1 MTVQRLQQCGE
12 TVFSTMTALA
22 TKHNAINLGQG
33 FPDTDGPPAR
43 MLEIAQEQIATGHNQ
58 YAPPLRGVPPQ
69 LLDALSAH
77 YGVPPTDHLVVTAG
91 ATEAITATVLG
102 LVEPGQEVIVLEPY
116 YDAYAAAIA
125 LADATRV
132 PPVPPLTP
140 PTAGTWDLDVDAVRA
155 AVTDKTAMI
164 IINSP
169 HNPTGS
175 VFSRPPAL
183 DALAELCVEHDLLIL
198 ADEVYEDLVFH
209 GSFTSVRDLPGM
221 AERTIKISS
230 AAKSFNATGWKTGWA
245 IATPELLDG
254 VIKAKQFMSFVS
266 TTPFQPAV
274 AHALTHEQ
282 QWQTNMVTG
291 LEECRDILA
300 EGLASLGYEVFATP
314 PGTYYLVADVHEN
327 AIEFCTRLPAER
339 GVAAIPLSPPFT
351 DNPPEP
357 WKNFVRFAFCKRP
370 EVIREAVKRLTA

>member
-1 MTVQRLQQCGE
+1 MTVQRLQQFGE
-12 TVFSTMTALA
+12 TIFATMTALA
-22 TKHNAINLGQG
+22 TEHNAVNLGQG
-33 FPDTDGPPAR
+33 FPDTDGPAR

-58 YAPPLRGVPPQ
+58 YAPLRGVPQ
-69 LLDALSAH
+69 LLDALSDH
-77 YGVPPTDHLVVTAG
+77 YDVPTDHLVVTAG

-132 PPVPPLTP
+132 PVPLT

-175 VFSRPPAL
+175 IFSRPAL
-183 DALAELCVEHDLLIL
+183 DALAELCVERDLLVL

-221 AERTIKISS
+221 ADRTIKVSS

-245 IATPELLDG
+245 IAAPELLSG
-254 VIKAKQFMSFVS
+254 IIKAKQFMSFVS

-282 QWQTNMVTG
+282 QWQTDMVTG
-291 LEECRDILA
+291 LKECRDILA
-300 EGLASLGYEVFATP
+300 EGLASLGYEVFDT
-314 PGTYYLVADVHEN
+314 PGTYYLVADVHED

-339 GVAAIPLSPPFT
+339 GVAAIPLSAFT
-351 DNPPEP
+351 DTPEP
-357 WKNFVRFAFCKRP
+357 WKNLVRFAFCKRP